1 MRDWYA
7 IKNEAEIVRIDIYG
21 SIGKSWWDDDAVSAK
36 DVLEAIREANGKP
49 IELHVNSEG
58 GSVFDGFAIHSL
70 LRDSPSYVTAYI
82 DGLAA
87 SAASYIVEAADR
99 VIMSDVAW
107 FMIHNASSF
116 VFGSKNSMRQEAD
129 LLEQIDN
136 TIAKVYASRSTE
148 HDVDDFLAFMDGE
161 TWMDAE
167 TAQSYGLVDEVTTA
181 LPAVAHLALSTEESI
196 KNAPDKAKAAIMA
209 MAINPEPKQEQQDA
223 EQAELLSDTSTI
235 MNTVN
240 DEGEQPAETPRAFHV
255 IDGRIFHIEGKGG
268 SNA

>member
-99 VIMSDVAW
+99 IIMSNVAW

-116 VFGSKNSMRQEAD
+116 AFGSKTDMRQEAD
-129 LLEQIDN
+129 LLENIDN
-136 TIAKVYASRSTE
+136 TIAKVYASRSTD
-148 HDVDDFLAFMDGE
+148 HGPDDFIDLMNAE

-167 TAQSYGLVDEVTTA
+167 TAQSYGLIDEITNA
-181 LPAVAHLALSTEESI
+181 LPAVAHLNLSRENVLN
-196 KNAPDKAKAAIMA
+196 KAPERAKAAIMA
-209 MAINPEPKQEQQDA
+209 MVKQPEPEAVDQYEA
-223 EQAELLSDTSTI
+223 VSDTSQI
-235 MNTVN
+235 MNPVN
-240 DEGEQPAETPRAFHV
+240 DEGEQPAEKPRACHV
-255 IDGRIFHIEGKGG
+255 IDGRIFHIEGKEG
-268 SNA
+268 NHA